1 MAAREPRADGR
12 RSSSGELT
20 AARPVRG
27 ATAPRWL
34 GLGTAPL
41 AGLNRAVDEHE
52 AVEAIERAWDL
63 GIRFFDTAPY
73 YGSGLAETRLGL
85 ALRGRPRSEF
95 VVSTKVGRRLR
106 PGKSS
111 WHAAPPLQSYF
122 DFSYDG
128 ALRSLDESLERLG
141 LDRVDVALVHD
152 PDDHYPQAISGAFR
166 ALRRLR
172 DEGAVKR
179 IGVGMN
185 SSDLLCRFAEE
196 SDPDCFLIAGRLTLL
211 DRSATETL
219 LPLCVERGIGLIVG
233 GVFNS
238 GILAGGTT
246 FDYAQAGDEV
256 ARRVNRLEDV
266 ARRRGVPLAA
276 AAVQFPLR
284 HPSVGTVLV
293 GCASASE
300 VEDDVRLAAVPVPS
314 RLWSELE

>member
-1 MAAREPRADGR
+1 LR
-12 RSSSGELT
+12 RG
-20 AARPVRG
+20 P
-27 ATAPRWL
+27 APQWL

-41 AGLNRAVDEHE
+41 AGLHRAVDERE
-52 AVEAIERAWDL
+52 AVGAIEQAWDL

-73 YGSGLAETRLGL
+73 YGSGLAETRLGS

-106 PGKSS
+106 RGRSS
-111 WHAAPPLQSYF
+111 WYGAPPLRSYF

-128 ALRSLDESLERLG
+128 TLESLEESLERLG
-141 LDRVDVALVHD
+141 LDHVDVALVHD
-152 PDDHYPQAISGAFR
+152 PDEHYQEATSGAFR

-172 DEGAVKR
+172 DEGVVKR

-185 SSDLLCRFAEE
+185 GSDLLCRFARE

-211 DRSATETL
+211 DQSATETL
-219 LPLCVERGIGLIVG
+219 LPLCLERGIGLIVG

-246 FDYAQAGDEV
+246 FDYAPAGADL
-256 ARRVNRLEDV
+256 AQRVNRLEDV

-276 AAVQFPLR
+276 AAVQFPMR
-284 HPSVGTVLV
+284 YEGVETVLV

-300 VEDDVRLAAVPVPS
+300 VEDDVRLARVPVPS
-314 RLWSELE
+314 SLWSELE

>member
-1 MAAREPRADGR
+1 
-12 RSSSGELT
+12 
-20 AARPVRG
+20 VRG
-27 ATAPRWL
+27 GTAPRWL

-41 AGLNRAVDEHE
+41 GGLHRAVDEHE

-85 ALRGRPRSEF
+85 ALRGRPRAEF
-95 VVSTKVGRRLR
+95 VVSTKVGRRLE
-106 PGKSS
+106 PGSSS
-111 WHAAPPLQSYF
+111 WHGAPPLRAYF

-128 ALRSLDESLERLG
+128 ALRSLEESLERLG
-141 LDRVDVALVHD
+141 LDEVDVALVHD
-152 PDDHYPQAISGAFR
+152 PDDHYAEATSGAFC

-172 DEGAVKR
+172 DEGSVKR

-185 SSDLLCRFAEE
+185 SSELLCRFAEE
-196 SDPDCFLIAGRLTLL
+196 SDPDCFLVAGRLTLL
-211 DRSATETL
+211 DRSATERL
-219 LPLCVERGIGLIVG
+219 LPLCLERDIGLIVG

-246 FDYAQAGDEV
+246 FDYAQAEDEV
-256 ARRVNRLEDV
+256 AQRAERLEEI

-276 AAVQFPLR
+276 AAVQFPTR
-284 HPSVGTVLV
+284 YRGVETVLI

-300 VEDDVRLAAVPVPS
+300 VEDDVRLAGVAVPS

>member
-1 MAAREPRADGR
+1 LG
-12 RSSSGELT
+12 G
-20 AARPVRG
+20 G
-27 ATAPRWL
+27 TAPRWL

-41 AGLNRAVDEHE
+41 AGLHRAVHE
-52 AVEAIERAWDL
+52 NEAIEAIDRAWDL
-63 GIRFFDTAPY
+63 GILFFDTAPY

-85 ALRGRPRSEF
+85 ALRGRPRADF
-95 VVSTKVGRRLR
+95 VVSTKVGRRLE
-106 PGKSS
+106 PGRSG
-111 WHAAPPLQSYF
+111 WHGAPPHRAYF

-128 ALRSLDESLERLG
+128 ALRSLEESLERLG
-141 LDRVDVALVHD
+141 LDEVDVALVHD
-152 PDDHYPQAISGAFR
+152 PDEHYEEATSGAFR

-172 DEGAVKR
+172 EEGSVKR

-185 SSDLLCRFAEE
+185 RSEPLCRFAEE

-211 DRSATETL
+211 DRSATERL
-219 LPLCVERGIGLIVG
+219 LPLCLERDISLIVG

-256 ARRVNRLEDV
+256 AQRAERLEEI

-276 AAVQFPLR
+276 AAVQFPTR
-284 HPSVGTVLV
+284 YQGVETVLV

-300 VEDDVRLAAVPVPS
+300 VEDDVRLAGVAVPA
-314 RLWSELE
+314 RLWDELE

>member
-1 MAAREPRADGR
+1 
-12 RSSSGELT
+12 
-20 AARPVRG
+20 VRG
-27 ATAPRWL
+27 GTAPHWL

-41 AGLNRAVDEHE
+41 GGLHRAVDEHE

-106 PGKSS
+106 PGTSG
-111 WHAAPPLQSYF
+111 WHGAPPLRAYF
-122 DFSYDG
+122 DFSFDG
-128 ALRSLDESLERLG
+128 ALRSLDESLQRLG
-141 LDRVDVALVHD
+141 LDHVDVALVHD
-152 PDDHYPQAISGAFR
+152 PDDHYSEAVNGAFR
-166 ALRRLR
+166 ALHRLR
-172 DEGAVKR
+172 DEGSVTR

-211 DRSATETL
+211 DRSATERL

-233 GVFNS
+233 GIFNS

-246 FDYAQAGDEV
+246 YDYAQAGDDV
-256 ARRVNRLEDV
+256 ARRVDRLANV

-276 AAVQFPLR
+276 AAVQFPMR
-284 HPSVGTVLV
+284 HPGVETVLV
-293 GCASASE
+293 GCASANE
-300 VEDDVRLAAVPVPS
+300 VEEDVRLAGIPVPS
-314 RLWSELE
+314 NLWSELA

>member
-1 MAAREPRADGR
+1 LR
-12 RSSSGELT
+12 RGTS
-20 AARPVRG
+20 
-27 ATAPRWL
+27 PRWL

-41 AGLNRAVDEHE
+41 AGLHRAVDEDE

-73 YGSGLAETRLGL
+73 YGSGLAETRLGM

-106 PGKSS
+106 PGRSS
-111 WHAAPPLQSYF
+111 WQAAPQLESYF

-128 ALRSLDESLERLG
+128 ALESLEESLERLG
-141 LDRVDVALVHD
+141 LDHVDVALIHD
-152 PDDHYPQAISGAFR
+152 PDDHFQEATVGAFR

-172 DEGAVKR
+172 DEGSVKR

-185 SSDLLCRFAEE
+185 SSDLLCRFADE

-219 LPLCVERGIGLIVG
+219 LPLCLEHGIGLIAG

-246 FDYAQAGDEV
+246 FDYAAAADDLAQ
-256 ARRVNRLEDV
+256 RVSRLEDI
-266 ARRRGVPLAA
+266 ARRRGIPLAA
-276 AAVQFPLR
+276 AAVQFPMR
-284 HPSVGTVLV
+284 YPGVETVLV

-300 VEDDVRLAAVPVPS
+300 VEEDVRLAGMPVPS
-314 RLWSELE
+314 SLWSELE

>member
-1 MAAREPRADGR
+1 MR
-12 RSSSGELT
+12 RG
-20 AARPVRG
+20 
-27 ATAPRWL
+27 TAPQWL

-41 AGLNRAVDEHE
+41 AGLYRAVDERD
-52 AVEAIERAWDL
+52 ALAAIERAWEL

-106 PGKSS
+106 PGSSS
-111 WHAAPPLQSYF
+111 WHGAPSLRPYF

-128 ALRSLDESLERLG
+128 ALASFEASLERIG

-152 PDDHYPQAISGAFR
+152 PDDHYQDAVDGAFR

-172 DEGAVKR
+172 DEGAVQR
-179 IGVGMN
+179 IGLGMN
-185 SSDLLCRFAEE
+185 RSDLLCRFADEC
-196 SDPDCFLIAGRLTLL
+196 DPDCVLIAGELTLL
-211 DRSATETL
+211 DRSATEHL
-219 LPLCVERGIGLIVG
+219 LPLCLERGIGVIVG

-246 FDYAQAGDEV
+246 FNYAPAGADL
-256 ARRVNRLEDV
+256 AQRVHRLEDV
-266 ARRRGVPLAA
+266 AGHRGVPLSA
-276 AAVQFPLR
+276 AAVQFPMR
-284 HPSVGTVLV
+284 YPAVETVLV

-300 VEDDVRLAAVPVPS
+300 VEDDVRLARVKVPPS
-314 RLWSELE
+314 LWDELE